1 MTILYTGIALI
12 AVGVFTLVMVVALGV
27 TSGGPTG
34 VAKSLALIE
43 GTVGERTAVKTELAT
58 KDRLVTPIFDR
69 TRGLATALSPSGTTE
84 RLAKSLDRAGNPS
97 PWTVERIMGV
107 KGTALILGAVLGF
120 IYGGGLSLGGFLV
133 AGALG
138 LAFFYAPDLLLY
150 NTGLKRQEQVA
161 KGLAEALDMLTIC
174 VEAGQGFD
182 SALMRVARNTE
193 GPIAGEFARVISE
206 IQIGKSR
213 GEAFSALGDR
223 VMLPD
228 VKNFVSSI
236 VQADRLGLPIA
247 SVLREQT
254 SAMRL
259 ARRQKAEEKA
269 QKVTVKILFPML
281 LFIFP
286 AMFIVIIGPGAIRMI
301 ETFSSGGL

>member
-1 MTILYTGIALI
+1 MVILYTGIGLI
-12 AVGVFTLVMVVALGV
+12 AAAVFTLVMVVGLGLRP
-27 TSGGPTG
+27 SGPTG

-43 GTVGERTAVKTELAT
+43 GSVGERTAVKTELAT

-69 TRGLATALSPSGTTE
+69 TRSLATALSPSGTTE

-107 KGTALILGAVLGF
+107 KGTALIVGVLLGF
-120 IYGGGLSLGGFLV
+120 LYGGGLSFSGILL

-138 LAFFYAPDLLLY
+138 AALFYVPDLLVY
-150 NTGLKRQEQVA
+150 NVALKRQEQVA

-182 SALMRVARNTE
+182 SALMRVARNTD
-193 GPIAGEFARVISE
+193 GPLAGEFARVISE

-213 GEAFSALGDR
+213 GEAFSGLGER
-223 VMLPD
+223 VVLPD

-247 SVLREQT
+247 AVLREQT

-286 AMFIVIIGPGAIRMI
+286 AMFIVILGPGVIRI
-301 ETFSSGGL
+301 ISTFSGI